1 MSAPRSV
8 LVVALCALALTVAG
22 CGGSADQS
30 SDPQQLLNETFGGEG
45 SVDSGVLNV
54 SFAASS
60 SGKGGGSLEAGLS
73 GPFQARDPD
82 QLPLI
87 DFSGSLRATGAV
99 DNTSFDGGLTL
110 AGDAAFVTIGGQAY
124 EVDEATFTSFS
135 DAFAQSTPQQQ
146 DQGEQGAAL
155 FDQLGI
161 DPAGWL
167 TDVSNEG
174 TEEVDGVETVHI
186 SGTADVSRIVADV
199 EALDP
204 TGNALGAGGSKA
216 LSESVRAAGVDVYTG
231 VEDKILRRLDLTL
244 ELADGGAGGQV
255 LGLAVSIGVSGVNE
269 EQTIEAPADAEP
281 LEDLIPGGL
290 GGLGALGSDALG
302 GGGLGG
308 GGAAPDSSGG
318 PAPGIDPAYEEC
330 VTAAT
335 TSQEFAECA
344 NLL

>member
-8 LVVALCALALTVAG
+8 LVAALCALALPVAG

-45 SVDSGVLNV
+45 SVDSGVLDV

-60 SGKGGGSLEAGLS
+60 SGRDGGSLEAGLS

-87 DFSGSLRATGAV
+87 DFSGSLRATGAG

-135 DAFAQSTPQQQ
+135 DAFAQSTAQQQ

-186 SGTADVSRIVADV
+186 SGTADVSRIVADA

-216 LSESVRAAGVDVYTG
+216 LAESVRAAGVDVYTG

-269 EQTIEAPADAEP
+269 EQTIEAPADAKP

-302 GGGLGG
+302 GGG
-308 GGAAPDSSGG
+308 AAPDSSGG
-318 PAPGIDPAYEEC
+318 SVPGTDPAYEEC